1 MPDNASALAPNPG
14 NLYIG
19 RGKLY
24 LDIFTAGTTTRTG
37 ELDLGNVTSLEL
49 TMKDDVKEKYESM
62 DHSSLLY
69 GRAPTRRTVEIKVV
83 GDEYSLENLANVMM
97 GDQGTISQTGATVTG
112 ETITASAV
120 QGRYYPTAK
129 RKISAVTVKVASVS
143 KTLGTDYTIDAETG
157 RIYIV
162 PGGGIA
168 AAATVTCD
176 YTYATIALKTVRAA
190 NQATLNGYLR
200 FVGDP
205 VVGPTYEL
213 EVWNINFTPEG
224 NMGFIADDFG
234 NWTLS
239 GMCIAD
245 LINHPNEPYYRVI
258 NRQ

>member
-1 MPDNASALAPNPG
+1 MTDNASQLAPNPL

-24 LDIFTAGTTTRTG
+24 LDIFTAGTLTRTG
-37 ELDLGNVTSLEL
+37 ELDLGNVTSLEIS
-49 TMKDDVKEKYESM
+49 TKDEIKEKYESM

-69 GRAPTRRTVEIKVV
+69 GRAPVKRTVDIKIV
-83 GDEYSLENLANVMM
+83 GDEYSLENLANVVM
-97 GDQGTISQTGATVTG
+97 GDQSTIAQTGATVTA
-112 ETITASAV
+112 ETLTTSAI

-129 RKISAVTVKVASVS
+129 RKISVVTVKVASAT

-168 AAATVTCD
+168 AAATVTVD
-176 YTYATIALKTVRAA
+176 YTYATLTLNTIRAA
-190 NQATLNGYLR
+190 NQAKLDGYLR

-205 VVGPTYEL
+205 VTGPTYEV
-213 EVWNINFTPEG
+213 EVWHINFAPDGTL
-224 NMGFIADDFG
+224 GFIADDFS

-245 LINHPNEPYYRVI
+245 IANHPNEPYLRII